1 MAEQEDRGPWGT
13 LRQQLREH
21 QETVRGGMALAVA
34 GLELSPGFQFGGA
47 GYWVPSAW
55 AGTLSLQRP
64 RVTLE
69 GSLPTPRDQ
78 AFGLGT
84 IFRGSSRSSHF
95 S

>member
-34 GLELSPGFQFGGA
+34 GLELSPGFQL
-47 GYWVPSAW
+47 PSAW